1 MATIRSDAIGFYE
14 TWLKKTRELY
24 AGQGMFGDPSSTW
37 TTRGALKK
45 QFGKLSK
52 HTCFIKTYRHHMIA
66 CGWVSN

>member
-1 MATIRSDAIGFYE
+1 MLSAFMKHP
-14 TWLKKTRELY
+14 LKKTRELY

-52 HTCFIKTYRHHMIA
+52 THAIKTYRHHMTHAAAGFPTSPI
-66 CGWVSN
+66 